1 MIRIGIVGCG
11 RILAA
16 HLEGYRLLREAGVEG
31 FEITALCARK
41 AGDALSYV
49 RRGEDLPQRPAVSSI
64 PGDPLAVGDQYLS
77 DFQPDT
83 KVEVFTDYRAMIASG
98 RIDAVNDFSTHSL
111 HHQVAEAAFAQGKH
125 LLSQKPLAVSME
137 GARRMCDGA
146 EKSGVTFG
154 VFENLRFV
162 PWVRHQHWAFSPEG
176 PTGPL
181 QMAVMGN
188 IGTWWAPDLVVA
200 ETPWRH
206 SLVEGGGMALDLGP
220 HFFDLIRYISG
231 SEVDAV
237 SARTQVVEPT
247 RWILREGKKVDPVT
261 CDADDTFHAHF
272 RLASGA
278 AGSMFGSWGGHG
290 GNTVVGEGMVFYGTK
305 GKVTGDTLHL
315 DDEEPQSLSAL
326 YRKEAATGLQERHF
340 PLSLTNDFA
349 LAQLDWLRAVEQ
361 GTQPECSGA
370 EGLRDLACAY
380 ALVESN
386 LAGREVTLAEIESGA
401 LRSYQTPIDQRFG
414 LDHTT

>member
-16 HLEGYRLLREAGVEG
+16 HLQGYRLLREAGIVD

-41 AGDALSYV
+41 ADDALGYV
-49 RRGEDLPQRPAVSSI
+49 RRSEGPAQRRAVSSLR
-64 PGDPLAVGDQYLS
+64 GDPLAIGDEYLS

-83 KVEVFTDYRAMIASG
+83 KVEVFTDYREMLASG
-98 RIDAVNDFSTHSL
+98 RIDAVNDFTPHGL
-111 HHQVAEAAFAQGKH
+111 HHEVAAAAFAQGKH

-137 GARRMCDGA
+137 GARRMCEGA
-146 EKSGVTFG
+146 EKARVTFG

-162 PWVRHQHWAFSPEG
+162 SWVRHQAWAFSPDG
-176 PTGPL
+176 PAGPV

-220 HFFDLIRYISG
+220 HFFDLVRHISG
-231 SEVDAV
+231 SEVASV
-237 SARTQVVEPT
+237 GALTQVVEPT
-247 RWILREGKKVDPVT
+247 RWILREGQKTHAVA

-272 RLASGA
+272 TLASGA

-290 GNTVVGEGMVFYGTK
+290 GNTVVGEGIVFYGAK
-305 GKVTGDTLHL
+305 GKATGDTLHL
-315 DDEEPQSLSAL
+315 DGGEPQSLSAL
-326 YRKEAATGLQERHF
+326 YEAEASADLKARHF
-340 PLSLTNDFA
+340 PHELKNDFA
-349 LAQLDWLRAVEQ
+349 LAQLDWLRAIER
-361 GTQPECSGA
+361 GGQPECSGP

-380 ALVESN
+380 AVVESAR
-386 LAGREVTLAEIESGA
+386 AGRVVGINEVASGE
-401 LRSYQTPIDQRFG
+401 LREYQRPIDTRFG
-414 LDHTT
+414 LL

>member
-16 HLEGYRLLREAGVEG
+16 HLEGYRLLREAGVEE

-41 AGDALSYV
+41 AEDALSYV
-49 RRGEDLPQRPAVSSI
+49 RRGEGPPQRRAVSAI
-64 PGDPLAVGDQYLS
+64 PGDPLAVADQYLS

-83 KVEVFTDYRAMIASG
+83 EVEVFTDYREMIASG
-98 RIDAVNDFSTHSL
+98 RIDAVNDFSIHSL
-111 HHQVAEAAFAQGKH
+111 HHQVAEVAFAQGKH

-137 GARRMCDGA
+137 GARRMCEGA
-146 EKSGVTFG
+146 EKAGVTFG

-176 PTGPL
+176 PAGQL

-206 SLVEGGGMALDLGP
+206 SRVEGGGMALDLGP

-231 SEVDAV
+231 SEVETV
-237 SARTQVVEPT
+237 SASTQVVEPT
-247 RWILREGKKVDPVT
+247 RWILREGRKVDPVT

-278 AGSMFGSWGGHG
+278 AGSMFASWGGHG
-290 GNTVVGEGMVFYGTK
+290 GNTVVGEGTVLYGSQ
-305 GKVTGDTLHL
+305 GKVTGDTLQL
-315 DDEEPQSLSAL
+315 DGIEPQSLSAL
-326 YRKEAATGLQERHF
+326 YRDKASVELQERHF
-340 PLSLTNDFA
+340 PLGLTNDFA
-349 LAQLDWLRAVEQ
+349 LAQLDWLRAVER
-361 GTQPECSGA
+361 GGQPECSGA

-386 LAGREVTLAEIESGA
+386 LAGREVTLAEIESGT
-401 LRSYQTPIDQRFG
+401 LRSYQIPIDQRFD
-414 LDHTT
+414 LDQRA

>member
-41 AGDALSYV
+41 AEDALGYV
-49 RRGEDLPQRPAVSSI
+49 RRGEGPPQRRAVSAI
-64 PGDPLAVGDQYLS
+64 PGDPLSVGDQYLS
-77 DFQPDT
+77 DFQPGT
-83 KVEVFTDYRAMIASG
+83 EVSMFTDYREMIASG
-98 RIDAVNDFSTHSL
+98 RIDAVNDFSVHSL
-111 HHQVAEAAFAQGKH
+111 HHQVAEVAFAQGKH

-137 GARRMCDGA
+137 GARRMCEGA

-176 PTGPL
+176 PAGHL

-231 SEVDAV
+231 SEVETV

-247 RWILREGKKVDPVT
+247 RWILREGRKVDPVT

-290 GNTVVGEGMVFYGTK
+290 GNTVVGEGTVFYGSL
-305 GKVTGDTLHL
+305 GNVTGDTLQL
-315 DDEEPQSLSAL
+315 DREEPQSLSAL
-326 YRKEAATGLQERHF
+326 YRENASSDLQARHF
-340 PLSLTNDFA
+340 PLGLTNDFA
-349 LAQLDWLRAVEQ
+349 LAQLDWLRAVER
-361 GTQPECSGA
+361 GGQPECSGA

-401 LRSYQTPIDQRFG
+401 LRSYQTPIDQRFE
-414 LDHTT
+414 LIS